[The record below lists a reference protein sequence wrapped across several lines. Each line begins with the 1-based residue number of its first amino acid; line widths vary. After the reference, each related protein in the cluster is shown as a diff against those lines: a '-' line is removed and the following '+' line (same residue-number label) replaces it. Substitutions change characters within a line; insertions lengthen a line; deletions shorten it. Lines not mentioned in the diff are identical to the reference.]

1 MLTGSLAHVPDLL
14 QTLPPSGRHLATNF
28 LSIASGKYASNTP
41 SQAKN
46 MGTFCTR
53 SKHFVRFLEGLGLD
67 LTLRAYP
74 PPTQTLIA
82 VIYLSL
88 LAEGH
93 TEKLILVRKPTLVG
107 YMEAVSEYTLKWTGR
122 NICLDPDPTKDPMW
136 WKPHPMINLIYEY
149 QTNFKGKQNKKEP
162 LTKRMI
168 EHMLERAKLIQHT
181 APDCLALALIDWLI
195 LSLTTAFRGIE
206 WCQEHNPEKK
216 GFREYHQQVEYT
228 NNRIYAMCKE
238 DWEFQDEDKRPIKNP
253 LLITD
258 LDKVPFVGITYRFQK
273 DKKKHNTKITYKTLP
288 STAPE
293 WCPTRAMLRILRRHR
308 RLGAPDNKP
317 LAVYKRCTGS
327 QWCSYMTKAEVTRK
341 INNAGRECYSTPGVP
356 FKKKWT
362 LHSCRIGAV
371 AILYGL
377 YQDAELIRSQLRWDS
392 EKWRAYIRH
401 TPINA
406 VLHGRAVETIDS
418 DMLEL
423 PSHTITQN

>member
-1 MLTGSLAHVPDLL
+1 
-14 QTLPPSGRHLATNF
+14 
-28 LSIASGKYASNTP
+28 
-41 SQAKN
+41 
-46 MGTFCTR
+46 
-53 SKHFVRFLEGLGLD
+53 
-67 LTLRAYP
+67 
-74 PPTQTLIA
+74 
-82 VIYLSL
+82 
-88 LAEGH
+88 
-93 TEKLILVRKPTLVG
+93 
-107 YMEAVSEYTLKWTGR
+107 MEAVSEYTLKWTGR

-258 LDKVPFVGITYRFQK
+258 LDKVPFVVITYRFQK

-418 DMLEL
+418 DMLKL

>member
-1 MLTGSLAHVPDLL
+1 
-14 QTLPPSGRHLATNF
+14 
-28 LSIASGKYASNTP
+28 
-41 SQAKN
+41 
-46 MGTFCTR
+46 
-53 SKHFVRFLEGLGLD
+53 
-67 LTLRAYP
+67 
-74 PPTQTLIA
+74 
-82 VIYLSL
+82 
-88 LAEGH
+88 
-93 TEKLILVRKPTLVG
+93 
-107 YMEAVSEYTLKWTGR
+107 MEAVSEYTLKWTGR

-149 QTNFKGKQNKKEP
+149 QKSFKGKQNKKEP

-206 WCQEHNPEKK
+206 WCQEYNPENK
-216 GFREYHQQVEYT
+216 GFRKYHQQVEYT

-238 DWEFQDEDKRPIKNP
+238 DWEFQDENKRPIKNP

-258 LDKVPFVGITYRFQK
+258 LDKVPFVVITYRFQK
-273 DKKKHNTKITYKTLP
+273 DKNKHNTKITYKTLP

-317 LAVYKRCTGS
+317 LAVYKRYPGS
-327 QWCSYMTKAEVTRK
+327 KWCSYMTKAEVTRK

-356 FKKKWT
+356 FTKKWT